1 MTTNNPHPNSHFV
14 SELNMNELD
23 NIQMLT
29 TNPCLTKKEIE
40 ESSDSNHL
48 FPVTK
53 RQAEYFIASDNG
65 MCAICRKDVEL
76 IEALLNKHGMRGRY
90 QYTKSHRSV
99 HFLSNA
105 FLEKALRAEYGI
117 QEQKEEEE

>member
-1 MTTNNPHPNSHFV
+1 MKTNNPRQNAHIA

-29 TNPCLTKKEIE
+29 TNPRLTKKEIE

-53 RQAEYFIASDNG
+53 GQAEYFLSSDNG

-76 IEALLNKHGMRGRY
+76 IEALLNKHGMKGHY
-90 QYTKSHRSV
+90 QYTKSRRSV
-99 HFLSNA
+99 NFLSRA

-117 QEQKEEEE
+117 QEQKEEDE